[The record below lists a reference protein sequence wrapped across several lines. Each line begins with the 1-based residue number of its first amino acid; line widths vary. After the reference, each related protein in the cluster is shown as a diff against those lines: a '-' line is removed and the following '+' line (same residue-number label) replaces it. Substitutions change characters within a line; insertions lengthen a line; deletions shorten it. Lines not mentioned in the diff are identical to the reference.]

1 MSDILKSLE
10 GIHKQLDDN
19 KKTPDNNVSRDIIKS
34 DASTFDKKA
43 NVKATLT
50 SVEKSRTVNV
60 STVYWE
66 TYYKVKKRF
75 EADTKGKTKVST
87 PAQKAKSM
95 SQTGSAGD
103 KKDKKGWSRL
113 AIIAALIAAAWAL
126 GIWAAEN
133 LGPVGQFLLK
143 LPSKLKG
150 VSKIFKL
157 IGKFLNMLSGGKL
170 GKFFGKIGSFFM
182 GMISK
187 VGKIGKT
194 VTGLFKGSKI
204 VSILKGLV
212 KGIGGKI
219 AKFLRFLPF
228 LGSVISFA
236 FAYSKFKKGKYIGA
250 MFELIS
256 GIANLIP
263 GGQIVSL
270 IIDGGI
276 LLYDLYESKK
286 EKGKEVDGKKKP
298 GFLGM
303 LKDKIVA
310 GFMATLPYMPLF
322 GTIYHLKDAW
332 TAFKGG
338 DIKGAL
344 LSIGRGIL
352 VTMPGGGLLLKG
364 LELLTSFLDGKKETE
379 GPKIST
385 GTNFLGMIKDKVVA
399 GLKTTLRYLPMF
411 GGLFYMGDAI
421 ACFKNGDLV
430 GGLKNMALSMIGSIG
445 GKGLVDGIMWVSDL
459 IGTSAATLPKL
470 TMPKFDFIKKVFT
483 KVKDI
488 VSGTIKAIWGWVKD
502 TFGNLVKGVAKWIPE
517 WVPGRDAL
525 MEKLEG
531 SLSDDKTPASKTAKA
546 TVDEGNKIQL
556 FHSKC
561 LTDIIQQLRS
571 NDLSTLSSAR
581 IASTNAH
588 DIKRAVEGQT
598 SLPPVVESLK
608 EVGKKGLRSLF
619 NMPEK
624 TPEKAKVL
632 KIDAVDKLTVRAIN
646 ATSAGINDAITQ
658 SNAYLR
664 QMVDLMKSG
673 AGQGRQSAAAPTI
686 VNSGGSDNSQ
696 LNDPP
701 SMIDSRGSYFNS
713 PYSMNVPPVA

>member
-87 PAQKAKSM
+87 PAQKARSM

-113 AIIAALIAAAWAL
+113 AIIAALIAAAAAL

-298 GFLGM
+298 GFLSM
-303 LKDKIVA
+303 I
-310 GFMATLPYMPLF
+310 
-322 GTIYHLKDAW
+322 
-332 TAFKGG
+332 
-338 DIKGAL
+338 
-344 LSIGRGIL
+344 
-352 VTMPGGGLLLKG
+352 
-364 LELLTSFLDGKKETE
+364 GKK
-379 GPKIST
+379 IW
-385 GTNFLGMIKDKVVA
+385 D
-399 GLKTTLRYLPMF
+399 GLKTVLRYIPVF
-411 GGLFYMGDAI
+411 SGLFYMGDAV
-421 ACFKNGDLV
+421 ACFIKGDLG
-430 GGLKNMALSMIGSIG
+430 GGLKNLGWSIVGSIG
-445 GKGLVDGIMWVSDL
+445 GKALVDGIMWVSDL
-459 IGTSAATLPKL
+459 IDSKVAPHVGKTTTPKW
-470 TMPKFDFIKKVFT
+470 DFLKMVWKKVT
-483 KVKDI
+483 GI
-488 VSGTIKAIWGWVKD
+488 VGNAIKAMGDWVKD
-502 TFGNLVKGVAKWIPE
+502 KVTKGAATVVGWLPK
-517 WVPGRDAL
+517 WVPGRQMALNALGHQQSDAEL
-525 MEKLEG
+525 MEIVQKRKE
-531 SLSDDKTPASKTAKA
+531 TIAINNVIKA
-546 TVDEGNKIQL
+546 TRAQKDEMMKKRKARLAKKETTAIKAADAAKKAEMASLAAESQQDAIAIKAVAESALGDRADKSTHMKEMHNKLWTKMKEEREQTL
-556 FHSKC
+556 KGRA
-561 LTDIIQQLRS
+561 DK
-571 NDLSTLSSAR
+571 STHMKEMHKKLW
-581 IASTNAH
+581 T
-588 DIKRAVEGQT
+588 KMKEEGD
-598 SLPPVVESLK
+598 
-608 EVGKKGLRSLF
+608 VG
-619 NMPEK
+619 
-624 TPEKAKVL
+624 EKAKVL